1 MSAPLP
7 PYLRVVPAPNPGPM
21 TLEGT
26 NAWLVG
32 DPDEAPALV
41 LDPGPDLAEHREA
54 VLAACGG
61 RAAGV
66 LLTHRH
72 PDHADGAAALAARA
86 GCGVRARDPEQCV
99 RGERLSDGEV
109 LTTGATTLRVVATP
123 GHTSDS
129 CSLLVEGPDGARWL
143 LSGDT
148 VLGRGTSVIASPDGH
163 LGDYLRSLE
172 RLAALVAEH
181 RVREILPGHGPRVAD
196 PAERLAGYQRHRF
209 ERLAQ
214 VRAALA
220 AGDRT
225 AEQVV
230 ARVYADVDRA
240 VWPAALQSVRAQ
252 LLYLAESI
260 AEPAT
265 IDVDDFEGE
274 GFQPR

>member
-1 MSAPLP
+1 
-7 PYLRVVPAPNPGPM
+7 
-21 TLEGT
+21 
-26 NAWLVG
+26 
-32 DPDEAPALV
+32 
-41 LDPGPDLAEHREA
+41 
-54 VLAACGG
+54 
-61 RAAGV
+61 
-66 LLTHRH
+66 
-72 PDHADGAAALAARA
+72 
-86 GCGVRARDPEQCV
+86 V

-109 LTTGATTLRVVATP
+109 LRTGATTLRVVATP